1 MNEDRELE
9 ESLAAITAAHFDAGG
24 MACDYAALAASAE
37 RVRLDACLAGLAA
50 FDLKRVRIAAQNAFW
65 VNVFNAVVLRD
76 ASELALAG
84 SVREVEGFFEGPR
97 LKIGGLAFSL
107 DDIEHGLLRGNVP
120 KFGRLRAPMRHDD
133 PRLVYMPLAFDE
145 RIHFA
150 MYSAARSSPAM
161 RVFGAGSLDA
171 QFAQATA
178 EYLRRTVRIE
188 QEGAVVV
195 LPRQFYW
202 YSRDFGGE
210 SGALDFAL
218 ARLDDEAVE
227 QVDRRR
233 GKVKLRY
240 DKFDWNLNRR

>member
-1 MNEDRELE
+1 MGEDRELE
-9 ESLAAITAAHFDAGG
+9 ESLAAARAAHFDASGT
-24 MACDYAALAASAE
+24 ACDYTALAGSAE
-37 RVRLDACLAGLAA
+37 RGRLDACLAGLES

-76 ASELALAG
+76 ASQLALAG
-84 SVREVEGFFEGPR
+84 SVRDVEGFFERAR
-97 LKIGGLAFSL
+97 LKIGGLAYSL

-120 KFGRLRAPMRHDD
+120 KFGRLRSPMRHDD
-133 PRLVYMPLAFDE
+133 PRLAYMPLAFDE

-161 RVFGAGSLDA
+161 RVFSAGSLDV
-171 QFAQATA
+171 QFGQATA

-227 QVDRRR
+227 LVDRRG
-233 GKVKLRY
+233 GKVKLHY
-240 DKFDWNLNRR
+240 DKFDWSLNRR